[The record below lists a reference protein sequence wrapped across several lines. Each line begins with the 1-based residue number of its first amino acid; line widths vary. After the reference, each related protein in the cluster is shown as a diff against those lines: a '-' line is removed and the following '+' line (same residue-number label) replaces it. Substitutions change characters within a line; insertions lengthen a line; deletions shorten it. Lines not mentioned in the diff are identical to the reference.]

1 MAKAYTLIQAQTL
14 TSSAASVTFSNI
26 PQNYIDLIVKIS
38 GRATAGSG
46 TSRAIQLQI
55 NGDTTYSNYR
65 QRYIRTDDTGAA
77 QSGAFLSSTGL
88 KYYFYG
94 LPNANVT
101 ANSFG
106 AAELTFINYA
116 GSSYKTFSAEAF
128 AEGFHNPFTGTSGNS
143 ITAALWV
150 NTAAITTLVFNPDD
164 SSSFAAG
171 STFYLYGVGGA
182 RATGGTIAYDAN
194 YTYHTF
200 TSTSAFTPL
209 EKIKNAEIL
218 LVAGGGGAGGA
229 HGGGGGAGGVISYRS
244 QTFLAGTSYTAVVG
258 AGGVGSSNS
267 AAGTNG
273 GISSLGSLAAIG
285 GGGGGSWDN
294 ATSPA
299 GVNGGS
305 GGGGSNKS
313 LTSNA
318 VYSGG
323 TGVTGQGFA
332 GGNSSGNSSGGGG
345 GGGGGSSPTGPGA
358 GGSSAIGYDGI
369 NYGTITQG
377 GGTGGFG
384 GAGTS
389 VYHSWHVV
397 TSTGVISN
405 GTYYIAGGGAGGSYV
420 SPTSGTDRGAVAS
433 LGGIGG
439 GGYGGRSTATG
450 NYTPVAG
457 SAGTTNSGSGGGGG
471 AGNGGSGSAGGSGL
485 IIVRYPSI

>member
-26 PQNYIDLIVKIS
+26 PQNYTDLIVKIS

-128 AEGFHNPFTGTSGNS
+128 AEGFHNPFTGTAGNS

-182 RATGGTIAYDAN
+182 RATGGTITYDAN
-194 YTYHTF
+194 YTYHAF
-200 TSTSAFTPL
+200 TSTSTFTPL
-209 EKIKNAEIL
+209 EKIKNAEV
-218 LVAGGGGAGGA
+218 LVIAGGGASTGTVLNGYATPGGGAGGLVYSS
-229 HGGGGGAGGVISYRS
+229 G
-244 QTFLAGTSYTAVVG
+244 QTLFAGTSYTAIVG
-258 AGGVGSSNS
+258 AGG
-267 AAGTNG
+267 AAGASGNTTRGGNG
-273 GISSLGSLAAIG
+273 GNSQFGSVTLAVG
-285 GGGGGSWDN
+285 GGGGG
-294 ATSPA
+294 AQPESPSIRA
-299 GVNGGS
+299 GSSGGS
-305 GGGGSNKS
+305 GGGSF
-313 LTSNA
+313 LA
-318 VYSGG
+318 AGG
-323 TGVTGQGFA
+323 AATAGQGNA
-332 GGNSSGNSSGGGG
+332 GGNAASDHPYLTSGGGG
-345 GGGGGSSPTGPGA
+345 AAEVGGIGAGDYISGKGGDGSSSYSQWGLT
-358 GGSSAIGYDGI
+358 
-369 NYGTITQG
+369 T
-377 GGTGGFG
+377 GTGQLSGN
-384 GAGTS
+384 S
-389 VYHSWHVV
+389 
-397 TSTGVISN
+397 
-405 GTYYIAGGGAGGSYV
+405 YYYAGGGAGGLMLV
-420 SPTSGTDRGAVAS
+420 TSSRAS
-433 LGGIGG
+433 AGGLGG
-439 GGYGGRSTATG
+439 GGSNTSSANGKTNGTANT
-450 NYTPVAG
+450 
-457 SAGTTNSGSGGGGG
+457 GGG
-471 AGNGGSGSAGGSGL
+471 ASGVNGYGAATAGASGGSGL
-485 IIVRYPSI
+485 VIVRYPST

>member
-26 PQNYIDLIVKIS
+26 PQNYTDLIVKIS

-128 AEGFHNPFTGTSGNS
+128 AEGFHNPFTGTAGNS

-150 NTAAITTLVFNPDD
+150 NTSPITTLIFNPDD

-182 RATGGTIAYDAN
+182 RATGGTITYDHN

-200 TSTSAFTPL
+200 TSSNTFTPL
-209 EKIKNAEIL
+209 EKIKNAEVLMIAGGGGGGHGSGAGGAGGGGGGVTSATGQTL
-218 LVAGGGGAGGA
+218 FAGTSYSVVVGAGGAGSASASGTKGVSSQFSSITEANGGGFGAGGGYGAGGTGGSGGGGAYTALTGGTASPAGQGNSGGEGSDPAANQATGGGGGGAGRAGTNSSGYFAGGGGAGTDNYTSWHSITSTGVSLSGSYYVSG
-229 HGGGGGAGGVISYRS
+229 GGGGGAGTS
-244 QTFLAGTSYTAVVG
+244 GTAG
-258 AGGVGSSNS
+258 AGGAGGGG
-267 AAGTNG
+267 AGTKTNAGNG
-273 GISSLGSLAAIG
+273 VAGTANTG
-285 GGGGGSWDN
+285 GGGGGSGWQG
-294 ATSPA
+294 
-299 GVNGGS
+299 GV
-305 GGGGSNKS
+305 
-313 LTSNA
+313 
-318 VYSGG
+318 
-323 TGVTGQGFA
+323 
-332 GGNSSGNSSGGGG
+332 SSG
-345 GGGGGSSPTGPGA
+345 
-358 GGSSAIGYDGI
+358 
-369 NYGTITQG
+369 
-377 GGTGGFG
+377 
-384 GAGTS
+384 
-389 VYHSWHVV
+389 
-397 TSTGVISN
+397 
-405 GTYYIAGGGAGGSYV
+405 
-420 SPTSGTDRGAVAS
+420 
-433 LGGIGG
+433 
-439 GGYGGRSTATG
+439 
-450 NYTPVAG
+450 
-457 SAGTTNSGSGGGGG
+457 
-471 AGNGGSGSAGGSGL
+471 AGGSGL
-485 IIVRYPSI
+485 VIVRYPSI